1 MEWEKETEE
10 LFGKIVEQM
19 PEGFRPSVTPM
30 IIKAAEQRCLDRNG
44 AYINDADVITGIF
57 DIIPEAFKPIMVED
71 LKSLD
76 IDVERYI
83 ELKEIKDRLKVSWE
97 KLERGFHPG
106 NIHFA
111 MYITDASPI
120 GGTIT

>member
-19 PEGFRPSVTPM
+19 PEGFRPSVTPL

-71 LKSLD
+71 LKSFTLSSRKLR
-76 IDVERYI
+76 ID
-83 ELKEIKDRLKVSWE
+83 
-97 KLERGFHPG
+97 
-106 NIHFA
+106 
-111 MYITDASPI
+111 
-120 GGTIT
+120 